1 MPVEKNRPGDL
12 ILVPAAPSKRYQP
25 FGPLSQTVF
34 ICCRLP
40 FCLSQSDYGNFDIL
54 KKCEN
59 IKIYERRNEKEL
71 KTDRINTKKQKQN
84 KKTEKRSLEVKCWP
98 YPQYLL
104 ENLLFSTLRLCNSM
118 V

>member
-1 MPVEKNRPGDL
+1 MHRCVGEHEVG

-34 ICCRLP
+34 SCCRLP
-40 FCLSQSDYGNFDIL
+40 FCLSESDYGNFDIL

-71 KTDRINTKKQKQN
+71 KTESTQKAKKRTKQENRK
-84 KKTEKRSLEVKCWP
+84 EKSRNEMLAISSI
-98 YPQYLL
+98 
-104 ENLLFSTLRLCNSM
+104 FA
-118 V
+118 